1 MLNNL
6 CSQVKH
12 GLYKICNGLGWLRPY
27 LKLFES
33 GVDAGQTILNAKDKC
48 SHFILAIADMACF
61 FDLIWVRMRKGRQA
75 FKPDDLKRHRQIFF
89 LFVLAIADMACFFDL
104 ILVRM
109 RKGRQAF
116 ISRILD
122 NKPRACFTRNRSNS
136 G

>member
-1 MLNNL
+1 MEISEGVISLGLRPRRITPSSTSIILHKILSLIQKLLNNL

-12 GLYKICNGLGWLRPY
+12 GPYKICNGLGLLRPY

-33 GVDAGQTILNAKDKC
+33 GVSQTILNATDKC
-48 SHFILAIADMACF
+48 SHFILVI
-61 FDLIWVRMRKGRQA
+61 V
-75 FKPDDLKRHRQIFF
+75 
-89 LFVLAIADMACFFDL
+89 DMACFFDL